1 VATPS
6 DSVTLFVNYDG
17 IRQIITGCRGTFSI
31 NCEVN
36 SIPRISFSLTGI
48 FSAPTDDA
56 LPTVTTSNQATPLI
70 FKNGST
76 SNFAIFGFAAA
87 LQSWSLDFNNEVIY
101 RELVGGTKEVLITD
115 RRPSGTA
122 VIENVA
128 LSSHNF
134 FTDYTGT
141 STGTNTW
148 LHGTTAGN
156 KITVSCPQT
165 DLGQPSYE
173 ESDGITMLSLPFYA
187 TPTSAGQNEF
197 SLVYTL
203 DYRYIIFM
211 PFVIDQSPFYK
222 WKVEVKVNKDG
233 EVSTEIFN
241 AHFKNI
247 SQSRFREMIKMV
259 EDEQIDEVDVTKEVL
274 VGWEDMEASDGSEV
288 PFNKSTLN
296 KLLEVRGF
304 ATAVGMTF
312 IQSNEAIYKKN

>member
-1 VATPS
+1 MPKLHRKRSILAKAESSYGSDPTPTGSANYVQVIDLNIEPIVSDEVSRDLIRPYMGNYEVIPANTRVNVTFDVEMSGSGSAGTAPKYGAILKACGLSETVVSSTSVTYAPVTTPS

-17 IRQIITGCRGTFSI
+17 IRHKVTGARGTFSL

-36 SIPRISFSLTGI
+36 NIPRISVSLTGI
-48 FSAPTDDA
+48 FNAPTDTA
-56 LPTVTTSNQATPLI
+56 LPTVTVSNQASPLI

-87 LQSWSLDFNNEVIY
+87 LQSWNLDFNNEVIY

-122 VIENVA
+122 VIESPA
-128 LSSHNF
+128 LSAHNF

-173 ESDGITMLSLPFYA
+173 ESDGITMLSLPFMA
-187 TPTSAGQNEF
+187 TPTASANNEF
-197 SLVYTL
+197 SLVYT
-203 DYRYIIFM
+203 
-211 PFVIDQSPFYK
+211 
-222 WKVEVKVNKDG
+222 
-233 EVSTEIFN
+233 
-241 AHFKNI
+241 
-247 SQSRFREMIKMV
+247 
-259 EDEQIDEVDVTKEVL
+259 
-274 VGWEDMEASDGSEV
+274 
-288 PFNKSTLN
+288 
-296 KLLEVRGF
+296 
-304 ATAVGMTF
+304 
-312 IQSNEAIYKKN
+312 

>member
-1 VATPS
+1 MPKLHRKRSILAKAESSYGSDPTPTGSANYVQVIDLNIEPVVSDEVSRDLIRPYMGNYEVIPANTRVNVTFDVEMAGSGSAGTAPKYGAILKACGLSETVVSSTSVTYAPVTTPS

-17 IRQIITGCRGTFSI
+17 IRHKVTGARGTFSI

-36 SIPRISFSLTGI
+36 NIPRISFSLTGI
-48 FSAPTDDA
+48 FNAPTDTA
-56 LPTVTTSNQATPLI
+56 LPTVTVSNQASPLI

-87 LQSWSLDFNNEVIY
+87 LQSWNLDFNNEVIY

-122 VIENVA
+122 VIESVA

-165 DLGQPSYE
+165 DLGQPTYE
-173 ESDGITMLSLPFYA
+173 ESDGITMLSLPFMA
-187 TPTSAGQNEF
+187 TPTASANNEF
-197 SLVYTL
+197 SLVYT
-203 DYRYIIFM
+203 
-211 PFVIDQSPFYK
+211 
-222 WKVEVKVNKDG
+222 
-233 EVSTEIFN
+233 
-241 AHFKNI
+241 
-247 SQSRFREMIKMV
+247 
-259 EDEQIDEVDVTKEVL
+259 
-274 VGWEDMEASDGSEV
+274 
-288 PFNKSTLN
+288 
-296 KLLEVRGF
+296 
-304 ATAVGMTF
+304 
-312 IQSNEAIYKKN
+312 